1 MTDHIPNTMMNI
13 NEIIDGNSIVI
24 MYEQR
29 QTERDR
35 ESEQTDRQSE
45 SHSRQTGRWED
56 QSSTSCSLSD
66 FQFSFFVRFLVFF

>member
-29 QTERDR
+29 QTERET
-35 ESEQTDRQSE
+35 ESQ
-45 SHSRQTGRWED
+45 SRQTNSQRVTADRQGVGRTRVLLPAVCP
-56 QSSTSCSLSD
+56 TSNFLSL
-66 FQFSFFVRFLVFF
+66 FVF